1 MTLRV
6 LLVDD
11 QMLIRQGIKSL
22 LQLSGQV
29 EVVAEAPDGSTVV
42 ELVQLHQP
50 DVILLDLSM
59 PKVDGIATLEL
70 LKQQQLKTPVLI
82 LTTFEEHDLVLK
94 SIQLGAKGYLLK
106 DVSLDSFSVGH
117 SNAAARRHLFSK
129 HYYRTFIIGPES
141 GQ

>member
-29 EVVAEAPDGSTVV
+29 EVVAEAQDGSTVV
-42 ELVQLHQP
+42 ELVQWHQP

-59 PKVDGIATLEL
+59 PKVDGVATLEL
-70 LKQQQLKTPVLI
+70 LKQQQLK
-82 LTTFEEHDLVLK
+82 
-94 SIQLGAKGYLLK
+94 LLCL
-106 DVSLDSFSVGH
+106 S
-117 SNAAARRHLFSK
+117 
-129 HYYRTFIIGPES
+129 
-141 GQ
+141 